1 MMQYRQ
7 IEIDVDVNRW
17 IESKRTSFD
26 QTHNDILRTEAG
38 LQLSPQ
44 YSPAAPGKALN
55 GEAGDAG
62 SWAGKG
68 VTLPAGT
75 RLRMTYNGKIHTG
88 LIQNG
93 NWLVNGERH
102 VSPSAAA
109 SAAAEVSLNGWIY
122 WEAQLP
128 GTAKWQPISTFR
140 TMVARRRVRR
150 AS

>member
-1 MMQYRQ
+1 MMRYRQ

-26 QTHNDILRTEAG
+26 QSHNDILRAEAS

-44 YSPAAPGKALN
+44 HPPAAPG
-55 GEAGDAG
+55 EEPTDAG
-62 SWAGKG
+62 VWAGKG

-75 RLRMTYNGKIHTG
+75 RLRMTYNGEIHTG
-88 LIQNG
+88 LIESG
-93 NWLVNGERH
+93 SWVVNGGRH

-109 SAAAEVSLNGWIY
+109 SAVAGVSLNGWIY

-128 GTAKWQPISTFR
+128 GTGKWQPISKFR
-140 TMVARRRVRR
+140 TVVARRRARR
-150 AS
+150 VS